1 MQLTIRRKLIVSNV
15 LNLCFAGAVGLSGY
29 IAVQALDA
37 AMDAVSVN
45 GEALR
50 MQMQA
55 DQLHDALHAD
65 VLGALMSGQAGDAQE
80 QQRAVKETQQ
90 HVSEFRA
97 LLAQLDKQATDA
109 AVRSAIANVQP
120 DVEPYL
126 KTAAEIAPLA
136 LTDLPAA
143 QARFPE
149 FMGRFRKL
157 EASMA
162 VLSERIEQNSN
173 AARAVGDAAGNRG
186 RLLMACAALLAVVA
200 AAAVGLLTSR
210 SITRPLD
217 EAIEAA
223 ARIADGDLAA
233 QIACADDDHTETG
246 RLKLALR
253 HMRDSLHGIV
263 SRVRTGTDAIAT
275 ASGQIAS
282 GNLDLSD
289 RTAQQA
295 SALQETA
302 SAMQHLT
309 TTVRHNGD
317 NARQADQLA
326 GTASEVARRGG
337 DVVDRVVGTMSS
349 IDASSKRIVDIIGVI
364 EGIAFQTNI
373 LALNAA
379 VEAARAGDQ
388 GRGFAVVAQEV
399 RSLAQRSAV
408 AAKEI
413 KALIDESVA
422 QVSMGDVLAGEAGA
436 TMREIVESVQRVT
449 DIMSEISAASREQE
463 NGIVQINQAVRE
475 MDDVTQSNA
484 ALVEEAAAA
493 ATAMQDQAAALA
505 QAVDVFRLST
515 AAQQGRM
522 QPARQAKALAAPVRK
537 AA

>member
-1 MQLTIRRKLIVSNV
+1 
-15 LNLCFAGAVGLSGY
+15 
-29 IAVQALDA
+29 
-37 AMDAVSVN
+37 
-45 GEALR
+45 
-50 MQMQA
+50 
-55 DQLHDALHAD
+55 
-65 VLGALMSGQAGDAQE
+65 
-80 QQRAVKETQQ
+80 
-90 HVSEFRA
+90 
-97 LLAQLDKQATDA
+97 
-109 AVRSAIANVQP
+109 
-120 DVEPYL
+120 
-126 KTAAEIAPLA
+126 
-136 LTDLPAA
+136 
-143 QARFPE
+143 
-149 FMGRFRKL
+149 
-157 EASMA
+157 
-162 VLSERIEQNSN
+162 
-173 AARAVGDAAGNRG
+173 
-186 RLLMACAALLAVVA
+186 
-200 AAAVGLLTSR
+200 
-210 SITRPLD
+210 
-217 EAIEAA
+217 
-223 ARIADGDLAA
+223 
-233 QIACADDDHTETG
+233 
-246 RLKLALR
+246 
-253 HMRDSLHGIV
+253 
-263 SRVRTGTDAIAT
+263 
-275 ASGQIAS
+275 
-282 GNLDLSD
+282 
-289 RTAQQA
+289 
-295 SALQETA
+295 
-302 SAMQHLT
+302 MQHLT